1 MVNVPL
7 NLWVI
12 SMNLTGILCF
22 ASGFK
27 KIELKPRDIKRVG
40 LGFSIVPC
48 NPSLLS

>member
-1 MVNVPL
+1 MVNVAL

-27 KIELKPRDIKRVG
+27 KIELKSRDLKGKG
-40 LGFSIVPC
+40 LGFSIVP
-48 NPSLLS
+48 